1 MMKDLI
7 AGFPA
12 QLQEALTIGQ
22 AARLRRPDREISNI
36 LVSGLGGSGIGASLV
51 AELIA
56 GECPLPFAVNKGY
69 TLPAY
74 VDSHSLVI
82 ISSYSG
88 NTEETLMAMQDAL
101 DKGAYVVCITSGG
114 KVRDIAIE
122 RNLDHIIIPG
132 GNPPRACLGY
142 SLVQQLVILQ
152 QYGYIGDSI
161 LNGVARS
168 IGSLQEQQD
177 QIRTEAESL
186 AAYLV
191 GKLPVLYT
199 TDRLGSVAVR
209 YRQQINENA
218 KMLCWHHVLPE
229 LNHNELMGWRDEN
242 DGLAVLFLR
251 HQDDFERNQ
260 QRIELTK
267 HVIGKYT
274 PHVRELWSVG
284 DSDIEKALY
293 LIHLTDWS
301 TWYMAELRHHDAM
314 EIAAIDFLK
323 NELAKQPL

>member
-1 MMKDLI
+1 MMDQLI

-22 AARLRRPDREISNI
+22 AAQLRQPDRDIRNI
-36 LVSGLGGSGIGASLV
+36 VVSGLGGSGIGGSLV

-56 GECPLPFAVNKGY
+56 AECNLPFAVNKGY

-74 VDSHSLVI
+74 VSNHTLVI

-101 DKGAYVVCITSGG
+101 EKDAYVVCITSGG
-114 KVRDIAIE
+114 KVKEIAE
-122 RNLDHIIIPG
+122 EKGLDHILIPG

-152 QYGYIGDSI
+152 QYGFITDRI

-168 IGSLQEQQD
+168 IELLNREQEA
-177 QIRTEAESL
+177 IHAEAKEL
-186 AAYLV
+186 ANYLL
-191 GKLPVLYT
+191 GKMPVLYS

-218 KMLCWHHVLPE
+218 KMLCWHHVVPE
-229 LNHNELMGWRDEN
+229 MNHNELMGWRDAN
-242 DGLAVLFLR
+242 DQLAVLFIR
-251 HQDDFERNQ
+251 HHDDFDRNQ
-260 QRIELTK
+260 QRIELSK
-267 HVIGKYT
+267 KVIGRYT
-274 PHVRELWSVG
+274 PHIRDLWSVG

-293 LIHLTDWS
+293 VIHLTDWS
-301 TWYMAELRHHDAM
+301 TYYLAQLREHDAM
-314 EIAAIDFLK
+314 EIASIDFLK
-323 NELAKQPL
+323 NELAKLPF